1 MAKKKLITLAK
12 ELDFTTESEYFDYM
26 IDTHINGQFTQC
38 RNLFNDMSR
47 ANQKAFITYADNSL
61 SDKKIRDF
69 YFNLL

>member
-12 ELDFTTESEYFDYM
+12 ELDFTTEKEYFDYM

-38 RNLFNDMSR
+38 RNLFNEMSR
-47 ANQKAFITYADNSL
+47 PNQKQFILYIEQNYNHNG
-61 SDKKIRDF
+61 IRDF

>member
-12 ELDFTTESEYFDYM
+12 ELDFTTEQEYFDYM

-38 RNLFNDMSR
+38 RNLFNEMSR
-47 ANQKAFITYADNSL
+47 TNQKEFIIYLDNS
-61 SDKKIRDF
+61 STDKKIHNY